1 MLLAPYYEWFDQI
14 TCPLEEEQ
22 MTAQSHQLSG
32 GKVDGTDMENAERK
46 LQPHL
51 TLLLPNFAEAVIW
64 NSERKSNQ
72 SQKGRDPC
80 SMEACI
86 LYLTLKQSMTQKNY

>member
-1 MLLAPYYEWFDQI
+1 MLLAPYYEWFYQI

-32 GKVDGTDMENAERK
+32 GEVDGTEMGNAERK
-46 LQPHL
+46 VQPHL
-51 TLLLPNFAEAVIW
+51 TLHLLPNFAEAVIW

-72 SQKGRDPC
+72 RQKGRNPC
-80 SMEACI
+80 SVEACI
-86 LYLTLKQSMTQKNY
+86 LYLTLKHSSL